1 MSAPGEDRSVDVTD
15 GELLKPIVFLAIP
28 LVLTQ
33 LLQVAYNV
41 ADTFWVGRVGADAVA
56 AISFAFPIIFL
67 VISVGGGFTVA
78 GTILIAQHKGAENH
92 DEVDH
97 VVGQTMSFVLLVSI
111 IASIIGYIFAP
122 QLLTLVGAEAGSAV
136 HEMAVSYTRTWFIG
150 TVTVFAFFMF
160 QALLRGW
167 GDTRTPL
174 YLMTVSVVLNVVL
187 DPFLILGFENNPV
200 FSVLGLSAL
209 ESSLYSMTSFAGLDV
224 QGAAIATVISRAVGA
239 AIGIWLLF
247 SGQLGI
253 RPTLAQFRLKLETV
267 RTIVR
272 LGIPAGIEQS
282 TRALGLS
289 VLTALV
295 AIAGSDAVAAFGVGS
310 RVYAV
315 FTLLSLGIAQATEVV
330 VGQNL
335 GAEQSDRARRGVLL
349 NAGIIGGAFAAM
361 SVVVYAF
368 APEIIDVFLTGE
380 EESAEVIQMGA
391 EFLMIVGPTFAFL
404 GVFQILMGAF
414 RGSGSTRIAMGFS
427 ILSLWIIQIPIAY
440 GLIQWAGMGETGV
453 WIAMAVSNVVSV
465 LIAGVWFLRGTWT
478 DGVLEQPPSTPAD

>member
-1 MSAPGEDRSVDVTD
+1 MSATGEDRSVDVTN

-33 LLQVAYNV
+33 LLQVAYNI
-41 ADTFWVGRVGADAVA
+41 ADTFWVGRVGSDAVA

-67 VISVGGGFTVA
+67 VISIGGGFTVA
-78 GTILIAQHKGAENH
+78 GTILISQHKGANN
-92 DEVDH
+92 DERVDH
-97 VVGQTMSFVLLVSI
+97 VVGQTMSFVLLVSLL
-111 IASIIGYIFAP
+111 ASIVGYVFAP

-136 HEMAVSYTRTWFIG
+136 HGMAVEYTRAWFVG

-187 DPFLILGFENNPV
+187 DPFLILGFENNPL
-200 FSVLGLSAL
+200 FGALGLGAL
-209 ESSLYSMTSFAGLDV
+209 ESSLYSLTGFTGLGV
-224 QGAAIATVISRAVGA
+224 EGAAIATVFSRAVGA
-239 AIGIWLLF
+239 FVGLWLLF
-247 SGQLGI
+247 SGELGI
-253 RPTLAQFRLKLETV
+253 KPSLSQFRLQLESVTKL
-267 RTIVR
+267 VR

-282 TRALGLS
+282 TRALGIT

-310 RVYAV
+310 RVYAI

-335 GAEQSDRARRGVLL
+335 GAQQSDRARNGVLL

-361 SVVVYAF
+361 SVAVYAF
-368 APEIIDVFLTGE
+368 APEIIGVFLTGE
-380 EESAEVIQMGA
+380 ESATVIDMGA
-391 EFLMIVGPTFAFL
+391 EFLTIVGPTFAFL

-414 RGSGSTRIAMGFS
+414 RGSGSTRIAMAFS
-427 ILSLWIIQIPIAY
+427 ILSLWIIQVPVAY
-440 GLIQWAGMGETGV
+440 GLIQWGGFGETGV
-453 WIAMAVSNVVSV
+453 WYAMAISNVVSV
-465 LIAGVWFLRGTWT
+465 VVAGLWFFRGTWT
-478 DGVLEQPPSTPAD
+478 SGVVDTPASPTAD

>member
-1 MSAPGEDRSVDVTD
+1 MSTAGGDRSVDVTD
-15 GELLKPIVFLAIP
+15 GELLKPILFLAIP

-78 GTILIAQHKGAENH
+78 GTILIAQHKGAGN
-92 DEVDH
+92 DEKVDH

-111 IASIIGYIFAP
+111 AASIVGYVFTP
-122 QLLTLVGAEAGSAV
+122 QLLTLVGAEAGSDV
-136 HEMAVSYTRTWFIG
+136 HAMAVAYTRTWFVG

-174 YLMTVSVVLNVVL
+174 YLMTISVVLNIVL

-200 FSVLGLSAL
+200 FSVLGLGAL
-209 ESSLYSMTSFAGLDV
+209 ESTLYSLTGFTGLDV
-224 QGAAIATVISRAVGA
+224 QGAAIATVFSRAVGA
-239 AIGIWLLF
+239 AVGIWLLF
-247 SGQLGI
+247 SGGLGI
-253 RPTLAQFRLKLETV
+253 TPSLSAFRLELETV
-267 RTIVR
+267 REIVH

-282 TRALGLS
+282 TRALGLT

-295 AIAGSDAVAAFGVGS
+295 ALAGSDAVAAFGVGS

-315 FTLLSLGIAQATEVV
+315 FTMLSLGIAQATEVV

-335 GAEQSDRARRGVLL
+335 GAEQTTRARRGVLL

-368 APEIIDVFLTGE
+368 APEIIDVFLAGE
-380 EESAEVIQMGA
+380 ESQHVIDMGA

-414 RGSGSTRIAMGFS
+414 RGSGSTRIAMAFS
-427 ILSLWIIQIPIAY
+427 ILSLWLLQIPVAY
-440 GLIQWAGMGETGV
+440 GLIEWAGIGETGV
-453 WIAMAVSNVVSV
+453 WYAMAFSNVVSV
-465 LIAGVWFLRGTWT
+465 VIAGFWFLRGTWAR
-478 DGVLEQPPSTPAD
+478 GVVEPNATPAD

>member
-1 MSAPGEDRSVDVTD
+1 MSGAGESRAVDVTD
-15 GELLKPIVFLAIP
+15 GDLLKPIAFLAIP

-41 ADTFWVGRVGADAVA
+41 ADTFWVGRVGSDAVA

-78 GTILIAQHKGAENH
+78 GTILIAQHKGADNH
-92 DEVDH
+92 EEVDH
-97 VVGQTMSFVLLVSI
+97 VVGQTISFVLLVSI
-111 IASIIGYIFAP
+111 VASIVGYVFTP
-122 QLLTLVGAEAGSAV
+122 QLIALIGAEAGSPV
-136 HEMAVSYTRTWFIG
+136 HGMAVSYTRAWFLG

-174 YLMTVSVVLNVVL
+174 YLMTISVVLNVAL

-200 FSVLGLSAL
+200 FHVLGLGGL
-209 ESSLYSMTSFAGLDV
+209 ESTFYAATGFAGFGV
-224 QGAAIATVISRAVGA
+224 QGAAIATVFSRAVGA
-239 AIGIWLLF
+239 AVGIWLLF

-253 RPTLAQFRLKLETV
+253 RPSLSQFRLRFETV
-267 RTIVR
+267 KTIVR

-282 TRALGLS
+282 TRALGLT
-289 VLTALV
+289 VLTAFV
-295 AIAGSDAVAAFGVGS
+295 AIAGADAVAAYGIGS

-335 GAEQSDRARRGVLL
+335 GAKKSDRARRGVLL
-349 NAGIIGGAFAAM
+349 NAGLVGGAFAAV

-368 APEIIDVFLTGE
+368 APEIIGVFLTGD
-380 EESAEVIQMGA
+380 ESSDVVRMGA

-427 ILSLWIIQIPIAY
+427 ILSLWVIQIPIAF
-440 GLIQWAGMGETGV
+440 GLIQWAGIGETGV
-453 WIAMAVSNVVSV
+453 WYAMAVSNVVSV
-465 LIAGVWFLRGTWT
+465 LVAGLWFLRGTWT
-478 DGVLEQPPSTPAD
+478 SGVIDTSPAPAD